1 MHLKEYIKI
10 IVFRIFKAVKP
21 LGLAIAL
28 IVVLQTTGLVSSVSY
43 FGQWAVLQTGLKD
56 ASDEADTEEEKFD
69 YNFTIKDLTGKKI
82 NFEEF
87 KGKVIFLNVWA
98 TWCGPC
104 RAEMAGIQS
113 LYTKMGK
120 DKATF
125 IMLSLDKDADT
136 PKIIDYLKKKGFT
149 FNAYQPSGYLTKQL
163 SVPSIPTTFVIS
175 RDGMIV
181 RKEVGAINYDTS
193 KFRKFLEQLSVN

>member
-1 MHLKEYIKI
+1 MHLKEHTKI

-21 LGLAIAL
+21 FGLAIAL
-28 IVVLQTTGLVSSVSY
+28 IIVLQTTGLISSVSY
-43 FGQWAVLQTGLKD
+43 FSQWAVLQTGLKD
-56 ASDEADTEEEKFD
+56 ASDEIVEGGEKFD
-69 YNFTIKDLTGKKI
+69 YNFTIKDLSGKRI

-87 KGKVIFLNVWA
+87 KGKVIFLNLWA

-104 RAEMAGIQS
+104 RAEMEGIQH
-113 LYTKMGK
+113 LYTKLGK

-136 PKIIDYLKKKGFT
+136 PKIVDYLKKKGFT

-163 SVPSIPTTFVIS
+163 SVPSIPTTFVIA
-175 RDGMIV
+175 RDGNIV
-181 RKEVGAINYDTS
+181 RKEVGTVRYDTP
-193 KFRKFLEQLSVN
+193 KFQKFLEGLTAN

>member
-1 MHLKEYIKI
+1 MHLKEYTKI
-10 IVFRIFKAVKP
+10 MVFRIFKGVKP
-21 LGLAIAL
+21 FGLAIAL
-28 IVVLQTTGLVSSVSY
+28 IVVLHGTGLISSVSY
-43 FGQWAVLQTGLKD
+43 FGQWAMLQSGFND
-56 ASDEADTEEEKFD
+56 ASGEADEAEEKFD
-69 YNFTIKDLTGKKI
+69 YDFTIKDLDGKRI

-104 RAEMAGIQS
+104 RAEMEGIQN
-113 LYTKMGK
+113 LHKKMTK
-120 DKATF
+120 DQVTF

-163 SVPSIPTTFVIS
+163 RVPSIPTTFIIS
-175 RDGMIV
+175 RDGKIV
-181 RKEVGAINYDTS
+181 RKEVGGINYDTS

>member
-1 MHLKEYIKI
+1 MHLKEHTKI
-10 IVFRIFKAVKP
+10 MVFKIFQAVKP

-28 IVVLQTTGLVSSVSY
+28 IVILQTTGLISTVTY
-43 FGQWAVLQTGLKD
+43 FSQWAILQTGLKNAED
-56 ASDEADTEEEKFD
+56 KANADEEKFD
-69 YNFTIKDLTGKKI
+69 YNFTIKDMNGKKI

-113 LYTKMGK
+113 LYSKMGK
-120 DKATF
+120 DKVTF

-136 PKIIDYLKKKGFT
+136 PKIIDYIKVKGFT

-175 RDGMIV
+175 RDGKIV
-181 RKEVGAINYDTS
+181 SKEVGATNYDTS
-193 KFRKFLEQLSVN
+193 KFRKFLEQLSVK

>member
-1 MHLKEYIKI
+1 MHLKEHTKI
-10 IVFRIFKAVKP
+10 IVFKIFNAVKP

-28 IVVLQTTGLVSSVSY
+28 IVILQTTGLISSVSY
-43 FGQWAVLQTGLKD
+43 FSQWAVLHTGLKD
-56 ASDEADTEEEKFD
+56 ASDEADEGEEKFD
-69 YNFTIKDLTGKKI
+69 YNFTIKDLTGKRI

-104 RAEMAGIQS
+104 RAEMEGIQN
-113 LYTKMGK
+113 LYTKIGK
-120 DKATF
+120 GKATF
-125 IMLSLDKDADT
+125 IMLSLDKDSDT
-136 PKIIDYLKKKGFT
+136 PKIVDYLKKKGFT

-175 RDGMIV
+175 RDGKVV
-181 RKEVGAINYDTS
+181 RKEVGGMRYDTS
-193 KFRKFLEQLSVN
+193 KFQKFLEGLSAN